1 MRQVLVLVCCGLLAG
16 CEFGGDDPCELVVCS
31 GFGTCVAEEGGARCE
46 CEAGYRAEG
55 LTCVREAGQAVT
67 LETALESSS
76 THESRVNLRTN
87 TVTDDGTDY
96 DLRVFENPSLG
107 GMAVALGTGV
117 QGQSL
122 GSATAFH
129 SITEA
134 PDTGYQA
141 DDAGAG
147 VFVIGGGFA
156 VSGNCEQGY
165 VMSDNVYALKLGDDS
180 YAKILV
186 LSARQGVMKI
196 QAFRQS
202 DRSRDL
208 TTAP

>member
-1 MRQVLVLVCCGLLAG
+1 MKLVLLAMVCGTVAG
-16 CEFGGDDPCELVVCS
+16 CAFGGDDPCEQVVCS
-31 GFGTCVAEEGGARCE
+31 GFGICVAGDDGASCDCDE
-46 CEAGYRAEG
+46 GYRAEG

-87 TVTDDGTDY
+87 SVSDDSSDY

-122 GSATAFH
+122 GSSQDFH
-129 SITEA
+129 AIVEA
-134 PDTGYQA
+134 PDAGYQA
-141 DDAGAG
+141 DDAGASE
-147 VFVIGGGFA
+147 FVIGGGFA

-165 VMSDNVYALKLGDDS
+165 VMSGNVYALKLADGS
-180 YAKILV
+180 YAKIEI
-186 LSARQGVMKI
+186 LSAKQGVMKI
-196 QAFRQS
+196 QAFRQG
-202 DRSRDL
+202 DLSRDL